1 MILLAIAVIVVLIA
15 VNALYVAAEFAAV
28 SVRRSR
34 VQQLARDG
42 NPFARTLL
50 PILNTPILLDRYI
63 AACQVGITISS
74 IVLGAYGQA
83 TLPDIIAPLFE
94 DLGGMREA
102 AAQSVSAIVIL
113 IGLTIVQVV
122 LGELVPKS
130 LALQYP
136 TQSAL
141 YTALPMRWSL
151 AALRWLIVLLNGSG
165 SLILRL
171 LGSPAPT
178 HVHTHSP
185 DEIEL
190 LIVQSSDGGLLNPDE
205 RIRLRRA
212 LKLGSKTAHD
222 IMIPRNRMMAID
234 VEIPVDDLLSIVGG
248 SPYTRMPIY
257 RENIDNVIGLLHTK
271 DLVAGYL
278 EAGQVRTVE
287 QFIRPILSVP
297 EMVTV
302 DRVLTTFR
310 TRKAQQAIVVDEY
323 GGVAGLVTLEDV
335 LAEVFG
341 DFGDEF
347 KAQVESIES
356 LEDGRL
362 RVQGSVPS
370 DEVGILL
377 GIEFGGHA
385 DTIGGR
391 VVEVLGFLPSGGEV
405 VEVDGV
411 TIEVEEVE
419 HLAVKTLLVTPPA
432 SDEDD
437 EDE

>member
-1 MILLAIAVIVVLIA
+1 MILLAVAIIVVLIA

-34 VQQLARDG
+34 IQQLAREG
-42 NPFARTLL
+42 NPFARALL
-50 PILNTPILLDRYI
+50 PVLNNPSLLDRYI
-63 AACQVGITISS
+63 AACQIGITISS

-83 TLPDIIAPLFE
+83 TLPDYIAPLFE
-94 DLGGMREA
+94 GLGGLQEGA
-102 AAQSVSAIVIL
+102 SQSASAVVIL
-113 IGLTIVQVV
+113 ISLTIIQVV

-141 YTALPMRWSL
+141 YTAIPMRWSL
-151 AALRWLIVLLNGSG
+151 AVLRWLIVVLNGSG
-165 SLILRL
+165 MLILRL

-205 RIRLRRA
+205 RVRLRRA
-212 LKLGSKTAHD
+212 LKLSSKTAHD
-222 IMIPRNRMMAID
+222 IMVPRNRMMAID
-234 VEIPVDDLLSIVGG
+234 VETPVDDLLAIVGG
-248 SPYTRMPIY
+248 SPYTRMPVY
-257 RENIDNVIGLLHTK
+257 RENVDNVIGLLHTK

-278 EAGQVRTVE
+278 EAGQVRTVD

-297 EMVTV
+297 EMVTA
-302 DRVLTTFR
+302 DRVLATFR
-310 TRKAQQAIVVDEY
+310 GKKVQQAIVVDEY

-347 KAQVESIES
+347 KAQVESVET
-356 LEDGRL
+356 LDDGRI
-362 RVQGSVPS
+362 RIQGSVPS
-370 DEVGILL
+370 DEVGSLL
-377 GIEFGGHA
+377 GVEFGGHA
-385 DTIGGR
+385 DSIGGR
-391 VVEVLGFLPSGGEV
+391 VVEVLGFLPSGGEI

-411 TIEVEEVE
+411 TMEVEEVE
-419 HLAVKTLLVTPPA
+419 HLAVKTLLITPPGGSED
-432 SDEDD
+432 SDE
-437 EDE
+437 